1 MRPITPI
8 PCMLRSALRTD
19 FMAGVVINRSR
30 GNKIKIIAKGNNR
43 GRKRRVNMNIVGPL
57 SMCLVIKVLKQKK
70 ETNGSKG
77 SNSRPNPTGQTDP
90 GDVGKKHRKQGQV
103 LKPGMASKHTSIQHA
118 LTELAR
124 TVQSAKR
131 KAARLCTQYY
141 IIRAAGYAAK
151 RNGKTR
157 SRV

>member
-1 MRPITPI
+1 MHAKECPSDRFHG
-8 PCMLRSALRTD
+8 RR
-19 FMAGVVINRSR
+19 R
-30 GNKIKIIAKGNNR
+30 NKQVKGKQNQNHR
-43 GRKRRVNMNIVGPL
+43 QGEQQGKKKKGKHEYCWTAVNVFGHQSIEA
-57 SMCLVIKVLKQKK
+57 KK

-77 SNSRPNPTGQTDP
+77 SDSRPNPTGQTDP
-90 GDVGKKHRKQGQV
+90 GGVGKKHRKHGQV